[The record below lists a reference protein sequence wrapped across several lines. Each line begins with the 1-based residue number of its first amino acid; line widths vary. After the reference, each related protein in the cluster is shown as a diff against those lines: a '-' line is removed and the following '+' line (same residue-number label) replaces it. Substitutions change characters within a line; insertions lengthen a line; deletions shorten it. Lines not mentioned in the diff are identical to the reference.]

1 MKTDVK
7 DKIHPFL
14 SSLIF
19 SLIIHISLFL
29 GMFALPTFKHFLISY
44 TEDFLDLN
52 LKKIETISQPSKII
66 SKKETS
72 QESETK
78 NLKEEVPSSGPQ
90 PFNKDNS
97 QPSEQPSTQPDT
109 NTPKTVSEA
118 ENIPKE
124 KKDTSNKE
132 KKDTLTEKAELWKA
146 SEKTKA
152 SEPTLSKDI
161 VSLPKKLVY
170 EIFYGPFK
178 LGETIILI
186 ENSKYSAIVYTT
198 GLGNVVYPY
207 YAKWE
212 TWLDNQ
218 GNPFKTNIYSK
229 DREKERKKSIFFDKE
244 RQVVNIKKGDIEKNL
259 GKTFNVTYPIY
270 DELTS
275 FINSWLVDYL
285 NQPKVEF
292 PVYIKESRKFVKIA
306 LSKETSCMYEGKEE
320 PCLELNITLPE
331 TSELL
336 SRNRKV
342 TVYLL
347 KKEKYPIEIRG
358 KLPLIG
364 SLTGK
369 LKEVVK

>member
-1 MKTDVK
+1 
-7 DKIHPFL
+7 
-14 SSLIF
+14 
-19 SLIIHISLFL
+19 
-29 GMFALPTFKHFLISY
+29 
-44 TEDFLDLN
+44 
-52 LKKIETISQPSKII
+52 
-66 SKKETS
+66 
-72 QESETK
+72 
-78 NLKEEVPSSGPQ
+78 
-90 PFNKDNS
+90 
-97 QPSEQPSTQPDT
+97 
-109 NTPKTVSEA
+109 
-118 ENIPKE
+118 
-124 KKDTSNKE
+124 E